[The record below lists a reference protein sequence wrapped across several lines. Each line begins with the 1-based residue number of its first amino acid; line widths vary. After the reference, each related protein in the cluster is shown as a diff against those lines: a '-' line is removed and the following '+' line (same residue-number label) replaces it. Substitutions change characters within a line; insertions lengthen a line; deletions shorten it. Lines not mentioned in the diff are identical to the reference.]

1 MLHEISGDP
10 VRNMTITI
18 DDATAEWARVLAAK
32 NQTSVSRIV
41 GDMLRE
47 SRRREE
53 GYALAM
59 EAYLQA
65 AAVPLAGTAGLSDR
79 PYPARD
85 VLHER

>member
-1 MLHEISGDP
+1 
-10 VRNMTITI
+10 MTITI

-41 GDMLRE
+41 GDMLKERK
-47 SRRREE
+47 RREE

-59 EAYLQA
+59 EGYLKAPA
-65 AAVPLAGTAGLSDR
+65 APLSRTPDLSDR

-85 VLHER
+85 LLHER